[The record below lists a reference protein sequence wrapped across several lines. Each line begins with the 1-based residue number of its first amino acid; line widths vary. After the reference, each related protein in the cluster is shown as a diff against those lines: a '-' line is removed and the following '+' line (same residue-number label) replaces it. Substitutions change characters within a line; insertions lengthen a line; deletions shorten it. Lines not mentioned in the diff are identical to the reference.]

1 MGADKSL
8 VSSYE
13 DFLKNVL
20 YNFVYFPTTNWQ
32 HALSP
37 TFNFGC
43 NVQDV
48 EVEHQVL
55 DKVGSYGS
63 QLNRVL
69 DVLSVL
75 VADLDRS
82 RLTRQEQQFVDKY
95 EELARNADEA
105 ASEIQGTRRHG
116 VTHADINRMID
127 ALGELKKSNPAGYRE
142 IVERLHQQ
150 LPLAQSD

>member
-1 MGADKSL
+1 MDLNKSVL
-8 VSSYE
+8 PGYE
-13 DFLKNVL
+13 GLLKNFL
-20 YNFVYFPTTNWQ
+20 YNFTYFPTTNWQ

-48 EVEHQVL
+48 EVESRVL

-82 RLTRQEQQFVDKY
+82 TLTRQEQRFVDKF
-95 EELARNADEA
+95 EDLAHSADEA
-105 ASEIQGTRRHG
+105 ARGVHGKPGHG
-116 VTHADINRMID
+116 VTHADINRMLD
-127 ALGELKKSNPAGYRE
+127 TLDELKKSNSASYRE
-142 IVERLHQQ
+142 LVTHIHSQ
-150 LPLAQSD
+150 LPPPE